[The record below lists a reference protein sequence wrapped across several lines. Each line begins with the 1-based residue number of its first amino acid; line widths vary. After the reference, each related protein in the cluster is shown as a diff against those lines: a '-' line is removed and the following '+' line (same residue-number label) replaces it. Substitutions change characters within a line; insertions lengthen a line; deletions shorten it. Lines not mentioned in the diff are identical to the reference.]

1 MRGLTDSRAVGILS
15 IWPQDGNRPFECLAK
30 TKETINIPRSK
41 YKVSIA
47 EYMPHYSIDTETKKV
62 VSQSQ
67 KPVNPAVKV
76 IIDDGKKTIE
86 RWLWSKFPSS
96 PHEEAE
102 LSLRIRFTDFDLHGS
117 KGQQILAVASGT
129 KTWLISSKKGK
140 KNVQRVVPGRSYPF
154 EDKEYYFSIE
164 KIMDGAIVKTDWTNG
179 SERLLNPAVIAAITQ
194 DGTNQQ
200 VVLELNKPI
209 HYRTKSGMLVL
220 LYRRT
225 QAPAR

>member
-1 MRGLTDSRAVGILS
+1 V
-15 IWPQDGNRPFECLAK
+15 AK
-30 TKETINIPRSK
+30 TKEIINIPRSK
-41 YKVSIA
+41 CKVSIA

-86 RWLWSKFPSS
+86 RWLWAKFPSS

-102 LSLRIRFTDFDLHGS
+102 LPLRIRFTDFDLHGF
-117 KGQQILAVASGT
+117 KGQHILAVASGT
-129 KTWLISSKKGK
+129 KPWLISSKKGK
-140 KNVQRVVPGRSYPF
+140 KSIQRIVLGRPYPF
-154 EDKEYYFSIE
+154 EDKEYSFSIE
-164 KIMDGAIVKTDWTNG
+164 KIMDEAIVKTDWTNG
-179 SERLLNPAVIAAITQ
+179 SERLLNPAVIAAIKQ

-209 HYRTKSGMLVL
+209 HYRIKSGMLVL

-225 QAPAR
+225 QAPAS